1 MYDFMVRVML
11 RAGVINMNRLQALV
25 DQQGGKRQVSEPVNA
40 AQVIDYSFVE
50 KPARN

>member
-25 DQQGGKRQVSEPVNA
+25 DQKEESGRYPSR
-40 AQVIDYSFVE
+40 SM
-50 KPARN
+50 RLR